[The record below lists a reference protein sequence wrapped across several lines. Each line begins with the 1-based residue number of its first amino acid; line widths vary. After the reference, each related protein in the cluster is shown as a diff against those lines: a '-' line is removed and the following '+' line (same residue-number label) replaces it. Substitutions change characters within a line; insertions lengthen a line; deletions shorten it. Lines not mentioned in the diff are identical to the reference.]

1 MGGFGFGFGSR
12 SRRTG
17 STLPAALP
25 AAGLDWH
32 GRASQVSYGR
42 TAGHDAGTDGDL
54 FLDPVNGSDAN
65 DGTSPASAK
74 ASFAAAMT
82 ALKALS
88 GDRTLRVIGDGVK
101 IRGTQSIDP
110 LAFPFANDGHLK
122 VAGYGTDVPV
132 FTGAIAVT
140 GWAACDA
147 GDAALLGAAKVPY
160 VYKATIAKS
169 ALAHGEWHALLMTEA
184 DEPLDLAQKRSAP
197 GSERWFFLDD
207 YDQMFSSGKGD
218 PVSFTVDG
226 SGYITSAT
234 LLGVV
239 EAYSAAQVMQA
250 KLAVHTYPN
259 LCNFLVPIGVAGSTI
274 DVAANTAKPETVGG
288 SKFMLV
294 NLLPEMHQGGWGY
307 YDDGGPDLVLYCW
320 PRNPANLADGIEV
333 AAASRVLSVRG
344 DATRPVTLENLKIA
358 MASGAGPADGV
369 GIYINASQN
378 VTVRQCVLE
387 NFSHRD
393 RGYGAF
399 HAKFSSNVRFEDVT
413 IRNCQMSYGA
423 FWNGASGA
431 NIGYDN
437 RGLRLRIEKTSLGVM
452 RCYNQQ
458 RFALVDVQ
466 VANCC
471 AGPHANPV
479 NVYFDCDKVVMLG
492 FMPEAVDSVIDGY
505 ITNSQSSRMLV
516 AHSVFRLSR
525 DGRAFYDQSNL
536 PPVTQPAE
544 HYMLNC
550 WVPHEGDRVAPSGSY
565 NGISVGNSAQ
575 QVNWLVANCVT
586 PGITQIGGMVTRKSN
601 VLTKGTAAD
610 PSELL
615 QTDLSTLHVDAAN
628 GDWSAVPGGPLQTI
642 PAHDVD
648 SVITQFEAWMP
659 DLDLRR
665 DGRGRLWGP
674 ADPGIGPFGKA

>member
-1 MGGFGFGFGSR
+1 MGR
-12 SRRTG
+12 PV
-17 STLPAALP
+17 PAALP
-25 AAGLDWH
+25 ALDWH
-32 GRASQVSYGR
+32 GGAGQVSYGR

-54 FLDPVNGSDAN
+54 FLDPVNGSDGN

-74 ASFAAAMT
+74 GTFAAAMT
-82 ALKALS
+82 ALKALT

-101 IRGTQSIDP
+101 IRGTQAIDP
-110 LAFPFANDGHLK
+110 LAFPYAADGHLK

-140 GWAACDA
+140 GWTACDD
-147 GDAALLGAAKVPY
+147 GDDALLGAAIVPN
-160 VYKATIAKS
+160 VFKATIAKS
-169 ALAHGEWHALLMTEA
+169 EIAHGEWHALLMTED
-184 DEPLDLAQKRSAP
+184 DEPLDLAQKRPDPASD
-197 GSERWFFLDD
+197 RWFFLDD
-207 YDQMFSSGKGD
+207 YDQMFSSGKGN
-218 PVSFTVDG
+218 PVSFSVDG
-226 SGYITSAT
+226 SGYVTSAS
-234 LLGVV
+234 LPGVV
-239 EAYSAAQVMQA
+239 ETYSAGQIMQA

-259 LCNFLVPIGVAGSTI
+259 LCKFLVPAGVTGSTI
-274 DVAANTAKPETVGG
+274 DVAANTAKPETIGG

-294 NLLPEMHQGGWGY
+294 NMLPELRQGGWGY
-307 YDDGGPDLVLYCW
+307 HDDGGPDLVLYCW
-320 PRNPANLADGIEV
+320 PRNPASLADGIEV
-333 AAASRVLSVRG
+333 ASAARALSVRG
-344 DATRPVTLENLKIA
+344 DATRMVTLENLKVT

-369 GIYINASQN
+369 GIYINTSQN

-387 NFSHRD
+387 NFTHRD

-399 HAKFSSNVRFEDVT
+399 HAKFSSNIRFEDVS
-413 IRNCQMSYGA
+413 IGNCQMSYGA
-423 FWNGASGA
+423 FWNGAGGT

-437 RGLRLRIEKTSLGVM
+437 RGLRLRIEQTSLGVM

-479 NVYFDCDKVVMLG
+479 NVYFDCDQVVILG
-492 FMPEAVDSVIDGY
+492 FIPERVDSVIDGY

-516 AHSVFRLSR
+516 AHSVFRMSR
-525 DGRAFYDQSNL
+525 DGRAYYDQSNL

-550 WVPHEGDRVAPSGSY
+550 WVPHEVARVAPSGSY
-565 NGISVGNSAQ
+565 NAVSVGNSAQ

-586 PGITQIGGMVTRKSN
+586 PGITQIGGAVTRKNN
-601 VLTKGTAAD
+601 VLTKGAAAD

-615 QTDLSTLHVDAAN
+615 QTDLSALHVDAAN
-628 GDWSAVPGGPLQTI
+628 GDWSAVPGGPLQLA
-642 PAHDVD
+642 PAHDVEN
-648 SVITQFEAWMP
+648 VVAQFEAWMP

-665 DGRGRLWGP
+665 DGRGRSWDP